1 MLIGI
6 VNLIITFA
14 LKNIMTGITNL
25 FLYIGMII
33 WFFKIS
39 IDERANYNNAA
50 EGIIQI
56 TIVVINL
63 GVLVFLFK
71 KLSLNEFKY

>member
-1 MLIGI
+1 
-6 VNLIITFA
+6 
-14 LKNIMTGITNL
+14 
-25 FLYIGMII
+25 MII

-39 IDERANYNNAA
+39 IDERANNNNAA

-71 KLSLNEFKY
+71 KFSLNEFKY